1 MNLKQREAELLA
13 TTEADR
19 EEGNEANPFVFAESG
34 PNRFRIMTLFFPND
48 DGVKIEED
56 LDLNEVSVEYF
67 NDTERVTL
75 TEGAL
80 YEWAIDQYEN
90 HF

>member
-34 PNRFRIMTLFFPND
+34 PNRFRIMTLFFSND

-75 TEGAL
+75 IEGAL

>member
-13 TTEADR
+13 TTEEDR
-19 EEGNEANPFVFAESG
+19 EEGNEANPIVFAEG
-34 PNRFRIMTLFFPND
+34 GRNRLHIMTLFFPND
-48 DGVKIEED
+48 DGVKIERD
-56 LDLNEVSVEYF
+56 LELDEVSVEYF
-67 NDTERVTL
+67 NDIERVTL

-90 HF
+90 HY

>member
-19 EEGNEANPFVFAESG
+19 EEGNEANPFVYAEG
-34 PNRFRIMTLFFPND
+34 APNRFRIMSFFFPNE

-80 YEWAIDQYEN
+80 YEWAIDRYEN

>member
-19 EEGNEANPFVFAESG
+19 EEGNEENPFVYAESA
-34 PNRFRIMTLFFPND
+34 PNRFRIMSFFFPND
-48 DGVKIEED
+48 DGVKIQED